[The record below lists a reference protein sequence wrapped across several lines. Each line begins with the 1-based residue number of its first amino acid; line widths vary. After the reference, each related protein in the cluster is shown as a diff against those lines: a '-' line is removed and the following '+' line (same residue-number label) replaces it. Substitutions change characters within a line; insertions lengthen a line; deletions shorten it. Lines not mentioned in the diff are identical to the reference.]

1 MFIMA
6 NEPLVSV
13 VMPAYNSR
21 QYIDAA
27 IDSLLAQTHPHLEII
42 VVDDGSTDG
51 TGDFVQTQYG
61 EQVRLIRQTNMGP
74 SVARNRGIAEAQGAY
89 IQFLDA
95 DDLLLPE
102 KIERCLAIFAEKP
115 ALGVVY
121 TTCRFVDADGSTPLD
136 RAIHGLVPGD
146 VFCSMLTNY
155 HHAIMLHAAL
165 IRRSALLA
173 VGGLPDNPK
182 HRCAEDLD
190 MFLRLANA
198 YEFAGIDEPLVVY
211 RKHGN
216 EITKQ
221 RYCMAH
227 GRLLTIQKARH
238 YAKRQHCLTDAEYD
252 VYEAGRWHML
262 AQEAW
267 RNGDR
272 QEARNAFQEA
282 IQLTSQSAGLR
293 RIYEFMT
300 YLFPVEAMF
309 FVNNLLD
316 SVKRLR

>member
-13 VMPAYNSR
+13 IMPAYNSR
-21 QYIDAA
+21 QYIGAA
-27 IDSLLAQTHPHLEII
+27 IDSLLAQTYQHLEII
-42 VVDDGSTDG
+42 VVDDGSSDG
-51 TGDFVQTQYG
+51 TGEFVQAHYG
-61 EQVRLIRQTNMGP
+61 AQVRLLTQANAGP
-74 SVARNRGIAEAQGAY
+74 SVARNQGIAAAQGVY

-102 KIERCLAIFAEKP
+102 KIERCLAVFAENP

-121 TTCRFVDADGSTPLD
+121 TTCRFVDADGHTPLD
-136 RAIHGLVPGD
+136 RPIHGLVPGD
-146 VFCSMLTNY
+146 IFCSMLTNY
-155 HHAIMLHAAL
+155 NHAIMLHAAL

-190 MFLRLANA
+190 MFLRLANDH
-198 YEFAGIDEPLVVY
+198 EFAGIDEPLVVY

-238 YAKRQHCLTDAEYD
+238 YTKRKQCLSDAEYD

-267 RNGDR
+267 RKGER
-272 QEARNAFQEA
+272 QEARNAFQQA
-282 IQLTSQSAGLR
+282 LQLTPQSALVR
-293 RIYEFMT
+293 RIYKSMT
-300 YLFPVEAMF
+300 YLLPVEAMILL
-309 FVNNLLD
+309 NNLLVR
-316 SVKRLR
+316 VKRLR